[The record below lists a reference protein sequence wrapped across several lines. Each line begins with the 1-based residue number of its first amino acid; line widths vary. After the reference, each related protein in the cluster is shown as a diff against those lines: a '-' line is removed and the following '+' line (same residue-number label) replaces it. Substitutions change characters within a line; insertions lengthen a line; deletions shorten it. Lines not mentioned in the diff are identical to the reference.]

1 MTILNIVVPLKS
13 LSNFWRTLETPPV
26 NYEVNLD
33 LNQSENCV
41 ICKEDKTTTFAITNA
56 KFLQ

>member
-13 LSNFWRTLETPPV
+13 LSNFWRTLETPPI

-33 LNQSENCV
+33 LN
-41 ICKEDKTTTFAITNA
+41 
-56 KFLQ
+56 